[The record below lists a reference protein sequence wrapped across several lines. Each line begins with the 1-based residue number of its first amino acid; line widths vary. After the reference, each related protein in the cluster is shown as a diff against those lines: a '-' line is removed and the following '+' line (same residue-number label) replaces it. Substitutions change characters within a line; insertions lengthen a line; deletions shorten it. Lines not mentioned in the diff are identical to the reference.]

1 VIVSEQEHEQQ
12 PEETSEEHGETM
24 KDLDVPEE
32 EGKDV
37 AGGGQNVINGGVTTK
52 H

>member
-1 VIVSEQEHEQQ
+1 MTDQEHEQAS
-12 PEETSEEHGETM
+12 EETAEEREETH

-37 AGGGQNVINGGVTTK
+37 KGGLHFK
-52 H
+52 YSADE